1 MNILNDISKVYL
13 ETIATEAAKPDYLDF
28 DKDGNKK
35 ESMKKALKD
44 KKEVAEAV
52 RGQDTEMRKAAS
64 AERRAGDTLSKKLPP
79 SKGKQFGQYQSDQ
92 ISYID
97 KKTKGKH
104 IPGMTRESLD
114 PVGKE
119 DKDIDNDG
127 DHDKSDKYL
136 LNRRKVRG
144 SAIATHK
151 ESFSNWRQDL
161 SEVMDKIEKD
171 DDHKQIK
178 EKKNINNKIVI
189 NPDFK
194 EAVEELGG
202 VLLESV
208 EVDEAYKPIDK
219 KKEGA
224 MYRRAGNL
232 ARTAVSST
240 GKKKEVAQTKSSKIV
255 SAITRQKEKERFDR
269 IGQSPAH
276 NEEFVSEEGLEEK
289 GGLWDNIHAKR
300 KRGERPAKPG
310 EKGYPKTLNVEENE
324 LEEGLKQARKNAG
337 ASKCWTGKKVGN
349 PPTKMKGGKEVP
361 NCVPEEVELDEKT
374 LTPAETKKKEE
385 IVMSMKK
392 KGDFSKY
399 GERAKEV
406 MYATATKQAKKLAEA
421 DMPQET
427 QDTDKRA
434 KVQQKQ
440 KLLQILQQKERA
452 VRAGMTDISA
462 SYEVEGEQ
470 LDERRREEKG
480 TPRKPRDKAF
490 ELISKSMGAG
500 RMGVQPRGKKKVP
513 GEKKPSTQITPA
525 EKVKRRRDSAQ
536 RAQDAMHSP
545 RD

>member
-64 AERRAGDTLSKKLPP
+64 AERRAGDTLTKKLPP
-79 SKGKQFGQYQSDQ
+79 SEGKNYGKYQGHQ

-144 SAIATHK
+144 TAIATRK

-161 SEVMDKIEKD
+161 AEVMDKIEKEEE
-171 DDHKQIK
+171 HNQIK
-178 EKKNINNKIVI
+178 EKKNINNKVVI

-194 EAVEELGG
+194 EAVEDLGG
-202 VLLESV
+202 VLLETV
-208 EVDEAYKPIDK
+208 EVDEAYQPIDK

-240 GKKKEVAQTKSSKIV
+240 GKKKEVAQKKSSKIV

-276 NEEFVSEEGLEEK
+276 NEE
-289 GGLWDNIHAKR
+289 
-300 KRGERPAKPG
+300 
-310 EKGYPKTLNVEENE
+310 Y
-324 LEEGLKQARKNAG
+324 Q
-337 ASKCWTGKKVGN
+337 
-349 PPTKMKGGKEVP
+349 
-361 NCVPEEVELDEKT
+361 LDEKT
-374 LTPAETKKKEE
+374 LTPAETKKKEQ
-385 IVMSMKK
+385 IVKSMKK
-392 KGDFSKY
+392 SAGDFEKRY
-399 GERAKEV
+399 PGRGKEV

-421 DMPQET
+421 ES
-427 QDTDKRA
+427 QDPAEK
-434 KVQQKQ
+434 KVEKQQQQRMLQLLQQKQ
-440 KLLQILQQKERA
+440 RA
-452 VRAGMTDISA
+452 VRSGVTGISA
-462 SYEVEGEQ
+462 SYEPEGEVI
-470 LDERRREEKG
+470 DERRREEKG